1 LHSVDDVD
9 DFPIFD
15 DGAWPDLRPLPDPIL
30 VRVLTEDMDM
40 AVGLVDARSGDF
52 VGESNQKED
61 KSVYY
66 SFSFPEDYVGG
77 HHRMYGT
84 SARPRRNHYPKSNA
98 ARRRRSRAGARDA

>member
-30 VRVLTEDMDM
+30 VRVLTEDMDT
-40 AVGLVDARSGDF
+40 AVGLEDARSGDL

-84 SARPRRNHYPKSNA
+84 SASTKESLPKSNA